1 MYAARSIPFGV
12 VAGLLPLFTTGPA
25 VIAVVV
31 LAAHIQLFDVTIAL
45 RRRDRSIARGALIG
59 TVVHSAA
66 ALFSLCTF
74 DGASGGWRPD
84 LARPDRPRLHFVR
97 RMT

>member
-31 LAAHIQLFDVTIAL
+31 LAAHIQLFDIIIAL
-45 RRRDRSIARGALIG
+45 RRRGSQHGTRCFDRHCRSLGGR
-59 TVVHSAA
+59 
-66 ALFSLCTF
+66 ALFRSAPLTGHRVAG
-74 DGASGGWRPD
+74 DRTWRGP
-84 LARPDRPRLHFVR
+84 LGRAGTL
-97 RMT
+97 

>member
-31 LAAHIQLFDVTIAL
+31 LAAHIQLFDVIIAL
-45 RRRDRSIARGALIG
+45 RRRDRSVARGALIG

-66 ALFSLCTF
+66 ALFF
-74 DGASGGWRPD
+74 A
-84 LARPDRPRLHFVR
+84 LHL
-97 RMT
+97 